1 MDFKLQIKEIIGS
14 SADELITSNV
24 EKTAEIVKSLH

>member
-14 SADELITSNV
+14 TDELTTSNV